1 MAVSLEHMSVK
12 QTSYSQ
18 DIMGILPNGW
28 WKLNEKFA
36 VPGGLTAPYSS
47 TGPWFMWDGEY

>member
-12 QTSYSQ
+12 QISYSQ

-28 WKLNEKFA
+28 WKLIEKFA
-36 VPGGLTAPYSS
+36 VPGA
-47 TGPWFMWDGEY
+47 